1 VIRGKFVNTA
11 LRTVAAGGFAAVLIA
26 TAGTGSA
33 GAAPQS
39 GTGTGAATGA
49 RSGDSAASVFRAQ
62 DTKSRDVITCKITT
76 HRPHYSHHAD
86 AENRHRVNVTADIK
100 CTKKVSK
107 LSVRVGL
114 YKNGRI
120 YKKSSVKS
128 ATGKNYVRQNAARRC
143 VKNQK
148 YAGLAKGVVTFPPN
162 YTPRTKNVSDQSAG
176 VVIRACK
183 KK

>member
-1 VIRGKFVNTA
+1 MNTA
-11 LRTVAAGGFAAVLIA
+11 LRTAAAGGFAAVLIA

-33 GAAPQS
+33 GAVDTGSAS
-39 GTGTGAATGA
+39 GSGSGSASA
-49 RSGDSAASVFRAQ
+49 SGDSASSVFRAR
-62 DTKSRDVITCKITT
+62 DTASRDVITCKITT

-86 AENRHRVNVTADIK
+86 AENKHRVNVTADIK
-100 CTKKVSK
+100 CSKKVSK

-114 YKNGRI
+114 YKNGHI
-120 YKKSSVKS
+120 YKRSAVKSS
-128 ATGKNYVRQNAARRC
+128 TGKNKVSQNAARRC

-148 YAGLAKGVVTFPPN
+148 YAGLANGVVTFPPN
-162 YTPRTKNVSDQSAG
+162 YTPRTKSVSDQSAG